1 MLLFR
6 TCNSPEYFSLK
17 PCYGIWDSYRGRM
30 LMHSR
35 VCMLNYSKPHTHT
48 VSAFFRP
55 KLSSRYRSLREEALY
70 PCLCHTGI
78 PQTLKE
84 LVSLWYKIH
93 QMDPTW
99 YCNIKKKKEKSI
111 FTNFVCFYLVGFL
124 NNNPLDPDF
133 LMF

>member
-17 PCYGIWDSYRGRM
+17 PCYGIRDSYRGRM

-78 PQTLKE
+78 PLRPLRSWFLSDTRFTRWTLPGTVT
-84 LVSLWYKIH
+84 L
-93 QMDPTW
+93 
-99 YCNIKKKKEKSI
+99 KKKKKKVFLLILSV
-111 FTNFVCFYLVGFL
+111 FTL
-124 NNNPLDPDF
+124 
-133 LMF
+133 